1 MELTAL
7 LLTRLPFSPRRIAK
21 KESSMKVQQSRKGG
35 FTLVEIMIV
44 VAIIGLLAA
53 IAVPNFVKARTT
65 AQKNSCIA
73 NLKQIDG
80 AVQQWALENKKAAT
94 DTYALTDTT
103 VLAYLKGSTLPAC
116 PGGGTYSAGSTISGS
131 PTCSLS
137 SSSGHT
143 L

>member
-1 MELTAL
+1 
-7 LLTRLPFSPRRIAK
+7 
-21 KESSMKVQQSRKGG
+21 MKVQQSRKGG

-53 IAVPNFVKARTT
+53 IAIPNFVKARAT

-80 AVQQWALENKKAAT
+80 AVQQWALENKKGAT

-103 VLAYLKGSTLPAC
+103 VLAYLKGSALPVC
-116 PGGGTYSAGSTISGS
+116 PGGGTYSAGSTVSGS
-131 PTCSLS
+131 PTCGLS
-137 SSSGHT
+137 ASGHT

>member
-1 MELTAL
+1 
-7 LLTRLPFSPRRIAK
+7 
-21 KESSMKVQQSRKGG
+21 MKVQQSRKGG

-80 AVQQWALENKKAAT
+80 AVQQWAIENKKAAT

-116 PGGGTYSAGSTISGS
+116 PGGGSYSAGSSISGS
-131 PTCSLS
+131 PGCSLS

>member
-1 MELTAL
+1 M
-7 LLTRLPFSPRRIAK
+7 PIKIPR
-21 KESSMKVQQSRKGG
+21 QSG

-53 IAVPNFVKARTT
+53 IAIPNFVKARAT

-80 AVQQWALENKKAAT
+80 AKQQWAVEAKQAAT
-94 DTYALTDTT
+94 ATPTDAQIFAPD
-103 VLAYLKGSTLPAC
+103 LYIRNKPLC
-116 PGGGTYSAGSTISGS
+116 PIGGTYTLGAVSEV
-131 PTCSLS
+131 PTCDKSAS
-137 SSSGHT
+137 PDFHT

>member
-1 MELTAL
+1 
-7 LLTRLPFSPRRIAK
+7 
-21 KESSMKVQQSRKGG
+21 MKTQTSRHAG

-53 IAVPNFVKARTT
+53 IAIPNFVKARAT

-80 AVQQWALENKKAAT
+80 AVQQWALENKKQST

-103 VLAYLKGSTLPAC
+103 LLDYLKGSLLPVC
-116 PGGGTYSAGSTISGS
+116 PGGGTYSAGGTVSAS

-137 SSSGHT
+137 GSGHT

>member
-1 MELTAL
+1 
-7 LLTRLPFSPRRIAK
+7 
-21 KESSMKVQQSRKGG
+21 MKTQTSRKSG

-53 IAVPNFVKARTT
+53 IAIPNFVKARAT

-80 AVQQWALENKKAAT
+80 AVQQWALEQKKTAT
-94 DTYALTDTT
+94 DTYAMTDAT
-103 VLAYLKGSTLPAC
+103 LLPYMKGSVM
-116 PGGGTYSAGSTISGS
+116 
-131 PTCSLS
+131 PTCPATGADYTAGANVSTSPECPNAAL
-137 SSSGHT
+137 GHT

>member
-1 MELTAL
+1 
-7 LLTRLPFSPRRIAK
+7 
-21 KESSMKVQQSRKGG
+21 MKVQPSRKGG

-53 IAVPNFVKARTT
+53 IAIPNFVKARAT
-65 AQKNSCIA
+65 AQKNACIA
-73 NLKQIDG
+73 NLKQLDG

-103 VLAYLKGSTLPAC
+103 VLAFMKGSLLPAC
-116 PGGGTYSAGSTISGS
+116 PGGGTYSAGATVSAS
-131 PTCSLS
+131 PSCSLS
-137 SSSGHT
+137 GSGHT